1 MPGKT
6 LLARE
11 WNGVRIEVVH
21 GDLTEE
27 HVDAIVNAANES
39 LDHGG
44 GVAGAIVREGGEIIQ
59 QESRRIGRV
68 RTGTAVFTGAGEL
81 PAKYVIHAVGP
92 IWDDG
97 ESGERELLAAA
108 VRSSL
113 ELASQLGCTSVALP
127 AISSGIFG
135 FPKDIAAEIIIRTI
149 RIFID
154 TSTGSLR
161 RVRCTNIDV
170 ETVQLFHR
178 VLQDME

>member
-11 WNGVRIEVVH
+11 WKGVHVEVVH

-27 HVDAIVNAANES
+27 TVDAIVNAANEH

-44 GVAGAIVREGGEIIQ
+44 GVAGAILRGGGKSIQ
-59 QESRRIGRV
+59 TESRRIGRV
-68 RTGTAVFTGAGEL
+68 KTGHAEHTGGGDL

-97 ESGERELLAAA
+97 ESGERELLASA

-113 ELASQLGCTSVALP
+113 VIAEQLGCHSIALP

-135 FPKDIAAEIIIRTI
+135 FPKDIAAGIIIRTI

-154 TSTGSLR
+154 TSADHLR
-161 RVRCTNIDV
+161 RIRCTNIDM
-170 ETVQLFHR
+170 ETVQEFQR
-178 VLQDME
+178 VLQDIE

>member
-6 LLARE
+6 LFSRE

-44 GVAGAIVREGGEIIQ
+44 GVAGAIVLAGGDIIQ

-68 RTGTAVFTGAGEL
+68 RTGSAVFTVAGEL

-97 ESGERELLAAA
+97 ESGERELLASA

-154 TSTGSLR
+154 KSTGSLR
-161 RVRCTNIDV
+161 RFRCTNIDL
-170 ETVQLFHR
+170 ETVQLFQR